1 MDPLETDNQ
10 TLSGRQVRTRL
21 VEHGVKVG
29 DLARA
34 ASMPPSDLSAILHG
48 RPVYLG
54 PERKARIERA
64 IGELGLDRAAPA
76 EPTPAPDG
84 PIFRI
89 RRP

>member
-1 MDPLETDNQ
+1 MDQ
-10 TLSGRQVRTRL
+10 TLTDRQVRARL

-29 DLARA
+29 ELARA

-54 PERKARIERA
+54 PERKARIEHA
-64 IGELGLDRAAPA
+64 IERLGLDRAAPA
-76 EPTPAPDG
+76 EPTPTPDG

-89 RRP
+89 RQP